1 MTAADLRKAR
11 ARWRASNKRQ
21 ADAAGALHAAIRQA
35 AADGMTVRAI
45 AAEVGLSHQRVA
57 QIVSSSPPDEPTT

>member
-1 MTAADLRKAR
+1 MTTTDLRKAR
-11 ARWRASNKRQ
+11 ARFRASGKRHV
-21 ADAAGALHAAIRQA
+21 DAAAALHAAIRQA

-57 QIVSSSPPDEPTT
+57 QILKAES